1 MTPEILEG
9 IRWLFV
15 LVLVYFFVPLKKKV
29 EKNCDAIVENGK
41 DIVEMKTHYCHIVKS
56 LDEIKEHLKELNG
69 RVK

>member
-29 EKNCDAIVENGK
+29 EKNCDGIVKNGK
-41 DIVEMKTHYCHIVKS
+41 DIVEMQTHYGHIKES
-56 LDEIKEHLKELNG
+56 LDEIKDELRELNG
-69 RVK
+69 KKK